1 MPRYLFQV
9 HDGRETPEVE
19 DLDLPNFEA
28 ARIEAIHLAGDL
40 LRQCA
45 ARFTPDA
52 DWRVS
57 VTDPTSLILLT
68 LDLALTPSAASGWS
82 FSTC

>member
-1 MPRYLFQV
+1 MPRYLFRI
-9 HDGRETPEVE
+9 HDGREAPDVE
-19 DLDLPNFEA
+19 GLDLPNIEA

-45 ARFTPDA
+45 ARFTPGA

-57 VTDPTSLILLT
+57 VREPPGRSLLT
-68 LDLALTPSAASGWS
+68 RDLALSHSAAIGSNP
-82 FSTC
+82 STR

>member
-9 HDGRETPEVE
+9 HDGHETPDVE
-19 DLDLPNFEA
+19 GLDLPNIEA

-45 ARFTPDA
+45 ARFTPGA

-57 VTDPTSLILLT
+57 VMDPTGLILLT
-68 LDLALTPSAASGWS
+68 LDVALSHSAAIGSS
-82 FSTC
+82 PSPR